1 MGSGVNMQAEASGAI
16 ERAGALRRLLD
27 EEFEALRAQDL
38 DRFQR
43 LQDLKSELLAS
54 LARAVEACRFYVEQA
69 QPSHDVGASWE
80 MFRQDMM
87 SCRELHRR
95 NELLILRKRDAAR
108 GALLALVGGDRSA
121 SVEVYDRLGRVGR
134 SQKMRAA
141 YGDA

>member
-1 MGSGVNMQAEASGAI
+1 MDAQAVGAI
-16 ERAGALRRLLD
+16 EQAGALRRLLD

-38 DRFQR
+38 DRFQK
-43 LQDLKSELLAS
+43 LQDLKTDLLTH
-54 LARAVEACRFYVEQA
+54 LARAVEACQRYVEQA
-69 QPSHDVGASWE
+69 QPSQQAGASWE

-108 GALLALVGGDRSA
+108 GALLALVGGERSA